1 MSCSLAGQFWS
12 SPMCQ
17 AGQRAGKG
25 HSESPQRVLLDGT
38 FSAESRGHRNRLFV
52 AAEALA
58 CPYRWEIFGD
68 SYAMGPAALDTGV
81 VSCSVSLSRCVPV
94 SHRMSIP
101 AAVLR
106 CV

>member
-1 MSCSLAGQFWS
+1 MEHFQL
-12 SPMCQ
+12 
-17 AGQRAGKG
+17 RAG
-25 HSESPQRVLLDGT
+25 GT
-38 FSAESRGHRNRLFV
+38 EIGWFV

-68 SYAMGPAALDTGV
+68 SYAMGPAVLDTGA

-94 SHRMSIP
+94 SHCVSIP
-101 AAVLR
+101 AAGLR